1 MAGRYT
7 LHNFAPETQKKRHT
21 MGTLINY
28 FKRNL
33 FGDDMFTRQDLS
45 DHIFKIFYDS
55 LKKNTTREGLLFDT
69 KYVIYLPSDI
79 YKEQEDSFAHTT
91 REVVNRCHNV
101 LRKAVQSYPNYKPHS
116 RCWRFC
122 FIKAVDD
129 IDLGDKNKALKDDKI
144 VVFSYLYVDRK
155 KGGGAGK
162 QEKTSCVMTILP
174 TKGDRKK
181 IERERTE
188 NISVEGVTVLD
199 KDCFEVKF
207 DRFEKVVET
216 PVSDLDKTMD
226 QFVAHAILKLKSGS
240 FTDESQFFYMTKES
254 LYVTGPKFNQS
265 TLDSSHEVAVID
277 DDLPGDFTLH
287 ITVEKGGKFF
297 ITGDADT
304 LLNESIHL
312 SPDKLKPIQDNSS
325 LMLFNGIQIN
335 FSIIK

>member
-1 MAGRYT
+1 MGKLFRT
-7 LHNFAPETQKKRHT
+7 L
-21 MGTLINY
+21 
-28 FKRNL
+28 KRNL
-33 FGDDMFTRQDLS
+33 VGDDEFTRQDLS

-101 LRKAVQSYPNYKPHS
+101 LRKVVQSYQNYKPHS

-122 FIKAVDD
+122 FINAVEDV
-129 IDLGDKNKALKDDKI
+129 DLGIRNQELNEDKI
-144 VVFSYLYVDRK
+144 VVLSSLYVDRK

-162 QEKTSCVMTILP
+162 QEKSPCVMTILP
-174 TKGDRKK
+174 TRGDRIK

-188 NISVEGVTVLD
+188 NIAIDGVTVLD

-207 DRFEKVVET
+207 DRFEKVIGT
-216 PVSDLDKTMD
+216 PVSDMEKTME

-254 LYVTGPKFNQS
+254 LYLTGLKFNQS
-265 TLDSSHEVAVID
+265 TLDSSHEVAVLD
-277 DDLPGDFTLH
+277 DDLPEGFIIH
-287 ITVEKGGKFF
+287 ITLEKDGKFF
-297 ITGDADT
+297 ITGDSDT

-312 SPDKLKPIQDNSS
+312 SPDKPKPIQDNSS
-325 LMLFNGIQIN
+325 LMLDNGIEIN
-335 FSIIK
+335 FSVIK